1 MSYIPGTSISDLVLI
16 SLSVV
21 VVAIVGLLSLN
32 WYKNKKLRRIVR
44 ENREAE
50 GNLHDLNLEFLDP
63 LPVYE
68 APPDYC
74 AESSQESRRN
84 GDGDREGVANETERI
99 EVRVIN

>member
-1 MSYIPGTSISDLVLI
+1 MLYIPGTSITDLVLI

-21 VVAIVGLLSLN
+21 GVAIAGLLSLN
-32 WYKNKKLRRIVR
+32 WYKNKKLRRIAR
-44 ENREAE
+44 ENSEAE

-68 APPDYC
+68 APPSYYAGSVQGNRMDADGC
-74 AESSQESRRN
+74 EST
-84 GDGDREGVANETERI
+84 ANETEMI